1 MGHNRDLRIF
11 LSAFLGTLCVLGLV
25 FGVLAVDSE
34 SRRVGFG
41 DGKTLIYEI
50 TGKNLNLSCIDT
62 EICYNNFIFLKNSV
76 KIHASASPMEDC
88 K

>member
-1 MGHNRDLRIF
+1 MEHNRDLRIF
-11 LSAFLGTLCVLGLV
+11 LGAFFGTLCVLGLV
-25 FGVLAVDSE
+25 FGILAVDSE

-62 EICYNNFIFLKNSV
+62 EICYNNFIFLESRV
-76 KIHASASPMEDC
+76 KIRASASPMEDC